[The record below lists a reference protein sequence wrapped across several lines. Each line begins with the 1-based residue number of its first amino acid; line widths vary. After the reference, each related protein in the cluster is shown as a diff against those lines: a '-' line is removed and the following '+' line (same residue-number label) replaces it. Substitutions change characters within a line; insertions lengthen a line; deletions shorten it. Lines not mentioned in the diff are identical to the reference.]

1 MSNFLSR
8 CQIYPKTRYFN
19 VEYIIYKDECWQH
32 WILFFCLHICQKISA
47 LDKIFVKSKQY
58 LAIIENLPNDE
69 SRASSNTVFFSKMN
83 CLNSQFTAPFQDHA
97 LCTEFLLR
105 IAHANSKTLKHCI
118 NTSKICLSEHKSAKH
133 RASWVKLAWVRRLK
147 NVWFIPPQKNCRNHS
162 SIVINVCTQVLYSMV
177 LV

>member
-1 MSNFLSR
+1 MNSKVFNMCLISWVGVR
-8 CQIYPKTRYFN
+8 YPKTRYFN

-32 WILFFCLHICQKISA
+32 WILFFLSTYLSKNICIRQDICQIKTIPCNHWK
-47 LDKIFVKSKQY
+47 LTKWWIT
-58 LAIIENLPNDE
+58 
-69 SRASSNTVFFSKMN
+69 SSNTVFFSKMN

-147 NVWFIPPQKNCRNHS
+147 NVWFIPP
-162 SIVINVCTQVLYSMV
+162 
-177 LV
+177 

>member
-1 MSNFLSR
+1 MLAALDTFFLSTYLSKNICIR
-8 CQIYPKTRYFN
+8 QDICQIKTIPCN
-19 VEYIIYKDECWQH
+19 H
-32 WILFFCLHICQKISA
+32 WKLTKWWIT
-47 LDKIFVKSKQY
+47 
-58 LAIIENLPNDE
+58 
-69 SRASSNTVFFSKMN
+69 SSNTVFFSKMN

-177 LV
+177 LWSRSAIDKEEMFGEW